1 MMQALQINFWNANW
15 LRMLRKDCSGLS
27 FIHLGDHP
35 LPLHSP
41 FTITMSKVPLYIVAG
56 FLGSGKTTLMRRLLD
71 YTVAQGLRPGVIVND
86 FGAVNIDSAEL
97 RRQGL
102 GLAELNGGCVC
113 CSNASQ
119 LPPAVKRL
127 IRNKSDLI
135 LVETSGL
142 ANPIELLDQV
152 TMPWLVPDV
161 RLASVI
167 TIVDA
172 AGWATLGQMS
182 DLAADQ
188 VRCADAIIVNKC
200 DLTDPT
206 TLSELGHALTSL
218 NTSARQ
224 WTASQADVDVDDLL
238 ATANQ
243 PHSLPTPTAHDAHI
257 RSLSLT
263 TPAALDRACFE
274 QFLTALPAGVLRAKG
289 IIQTSDI
296 AITSIFQYTP
306 GQYNLYPFDTSDT
319 ELISGVIVVIGYE
332 LDEAALQSQLRA
344 CLA

>member
-1 MMQALQINFWNANW
+1 MN
-15 LRMLRKDCSGLS
+15 
-27 FIHLGDHP
+27 
-35 LPLHSP
+35 
-41 FTITMSKVPLYIVAG
+41 KVPLYIVAG

-86 FGAVNIDSAEL
+86 FGAVNIDGAEL

-102 GLAELNGGCVC
+102 GLAELSGGCLC

-161 RLASVI
+161 QLAAVI
-167 TIVDA
+167 TIVDT
-172 AGWATLGQMS
+172 AGWATLGEQH
-182 DLAADQ
+182 DLATDQ
-188 VRCADAIIVNKC
+188 VRCADALIVNKC
-200 DLTDPT
+200 DLTDDT
-206 TLSELGHALTSL
+206 TLTALRDTLTAL
-218 NTSARQ
+218 NPSARQ
-224 WTASQADVDVDDLL
+224 WPTSQADVDMADLL
-238 ATANQ
+238 ATTNQ
-243 PHSLPTPTAHDAHI
+243 LHLLPTPTAHDPHI
-257 RSLSLT
+257 RSLSL
-263 TPAALDRACFE
+263 AAPTSLDRDCFE
-274 QFLTALPAGVLRAKG
+274 QFLAALPAGVLRAKG
-289 IIQTSDI
+289 IVQTSDI

-306 GQYNLYPFDTSDT
+306 GTYNLYPFDTSDT
-319 ELISGVIVVIGYE
+319 ELISGVVVVIGYE
-332 LDEAALQSQLRA
+332 LDEVVLQTELRA